1 MRCLID
7 EICPDCEVEYIIK
20 GLGYKMN
27 TYSQGRKEFRMNIFV
42 GNLSQAITEDDLRQA
57 FEAFGEVA
65 SINVI
70 KDRVSGRPRGFGFI
84 EMPAKAEA
92 QSAINGLNGSELK
105 GQRINVNEARP
116 RDEGRRGGRR
126 RGGGRRF

>member
-1 MRCLID
+1 MID

>member
-1 MRCLID
+1 
-7 EICPDCEVEYIIK
+7 
-20 GLGYKMN
+20 
-27 TYSQGRKEFRMNIFV
+27 MNIFV

-57 FEAFGEVA
+57 FEAFGGVA